1 MGILNDIDNAAW
13 DLEHGRINS
22 LYPVSNNFT
31 IVPDYDENIGE
42 TNYSVFSYTIVSRTC
57 HFGRRR
63 R

>member
-1 MGILNDIDNAAW
+1 MGILENIDSAAW

-31 IVPDYDENIGE
+31 IVPDYDGNIGE

-63 R
+63 